1 MKRNRIGVALFCLA
15 VFLMAGFGTT
25 VGHAGTMDLIS
36 TLTNTLGITQK
47 QAEGGTGALFQNAK
61 DNLSPE
67 DFKKVSDAVP
77 DINQYLAAAPP
88 KAESK
93 SGLEGA
99 LGSTLSS
106 LGGGAAK
113 AGSLLDLQSA
123 FSKLGMDSSTLGK
136 FVPVVLDFVQSE
148 GGQNV
153 VGLLKGLWQ

>member
-1 MKRNRIGVALFCLA
+1 MKRIHIRAALFCLS
-15 VFLMAGFGTT
+15 VFLMAGLGTS

-36 TLTNTLGITQK
+36 TLVNKLGITEK

-61 DNLSPE
+61 DNLSAE

-77 DINQYLAAAPP
+77 GMDGYLAAAP
-88 KAESK
+88 KAEQK
-93 SGLEGA
+93 SGIEGT

-113 AGSLLDLQSA
+113 AGGMLDLKSA
-123 FSKLGMDSSTLGK
+123 FSKLGMDSGTLGK
-136 FVPVVLDFVQSE
+136 FVPEVLDFVQSE
-148 GGQNV
+148 GGQSV

>member
-1 MKRNRIGVALFCLA
+1 MKRIHIRAALFCLS
-15 VFLMAGFGTT
+15 VFLMAGLGTS

-36 TLTNTLGITQK
+36 TLVNKLGITEK

-61 DNLSPE
+61 DNLSAE

-77 DINQYLAAAPP
+77 GMDGYLAAAP
-88 KAESK
+88 KAEQK
-93 SGLEGA
+93 SGIEGS

-113 AGSLLDLQSA
+113 AGGMLDLKSA

-136 FVPVVLDFVQSE
+136 FVPEVLDFVQSE
-148 GGQNV
+148 GGQSV

>member
-1 MKRNRIGVALFCLA
+1 MKRNQIRAALFCLS
-15 VFLMAGFGTT
+15 VFVMAGFGMT
-25 VGHAGTMDLIS
+25 VGQAGTMDLIS
-36 TLTNTLGITQK
+36 TLTNTLGITEK

-61 DNLSPE
+61 ENLSAE
-67 DFKKVSDAVP
+67 DFKKVAEAVP
-77 DINQYLAAAPP
+77 GMDRYLAAAP
-88 KAESK
+88 KAEPQT
-93 SGLEGA
+93 GLEGA

-113 AGSLLDLQSA
+113 AGSLLDLNSA

>member
-1 MKRNRIGVALFCLA
+1 MKRIHIRAALFCLS
-15 VFLMAGFGTT
+15 VFLMAGLGTS

-36 TLTNTLGITQK
+36 TLVDKLGITEK

-61 DNLSPE
+61 DNLSAE

-77 DINQYLAAAPP
+77 GMDGYLAAAP
-88 KAESK
+88 KAEQK
-93 SGLEGA
+93 SGIEGT

-113 AGSLLDLQSA
+113 AGGMLDLKSA

-136 FVPVVLDFVQSE
+136 FVPEVLDFVQSE
-148 GGQNV
+148 GGQSV

>member
-1 MKRNRIGVALFCLA
+1 MKRKQIRAAFLCLSIF
-15 VFLMAGFGTT
+15 VMAGLGTT
-25 VGHAGTMDLIS
+25 IGHAGTMDLIN
-36 TLTNTLGITQK
+36 TLVNTLGITEQ

-61 DNLSPE
+61 KNLSAE

-77 DINQYLAAAPP
+77 GMDSYLAAAP
-88 KAESK
+88 KAETK

-99 LGSTLSS
+99 LGNTLSS

-113 AGSLLDLQSA
+113 AGSLLDLNSA
-123 FSKLGMDSSTLGK
+123 FSKLGMDSGTLGK

>member
-1 MKRNRIGVALFCLA
+1 MKRIHIRAALFCLS
-15 VFLMAGFGTT
+15 VFLMAGLGTS

-36 TLTNTLGITQK
+36 TLVNKLGITEK

-61 DNLSPE
+61 DNLSAE

-77 DINQYLAAAPP
+77 GMDGYLAAAPKVEP
-88 KAESK
+88 K
-93 SGLEGA
+93 SGIEGA

-113 AGSLLDLQSA
+113 AGGMLDLKSA

-136 FVPVVLDFVQSE
+136 FVPEVLDFVQSE
-148 GGQNV
+148 GGQSV

>member
-1 MKRNRIGVALFCLA
+1 
-15 VFLMAGFGTT
+15 MAGLGTS

-36 TLTNTLGITQK
+36 TLVNKLGITEK

-61 DNLSPE
+61 DNLSAE
-67 DFKKVSDAVP
+67 DFKKVSEAVP
-77 DINQYLAAAPP
+77 GMDGYLAAAP
-88 KAESK
+88 KAEQK
-93 SGLEGA
+93 SGIEGT

-113 AGSLLDLQSA
+113 AGGMLDLKSA

-136 FVPVVLDFVQSE
+136 FVPEVLDFVQSE
-148 GGQNV
+148 GGQSV

>member
-1 MKRNRIGVALFCLA
+1 MKRIHIRAALFCLS
-15 VFLMAGFGTT
+15 VFLMAGLGTS

-36 TLTNTLGITQK
+36 TLVDKLGITEK

-61 DNLSPE
+61 DNLSAE

-77 DINQYLAAAPP
+77 GMDGYLAAAP
-88 KAESK
+88 KAEQK
-93 SGLEGA
+93 SGIEGT

-113 AGSLLDLQSA
+113 AGGMLDLKSA
-123 FSKLGMDSSTLGK
+123 FSKLGMDSGTLGK
-136 FVPVVLDFVQSE
+136 FVPEVLDFVQSE
-148 GGQNV
+148 GGQSV

>member
-1 MKRNRIGVALFCLA
+1 MKRIHIRAALFCLS
-15 VFLMAGFGTT
+15 VFLMAGLGTS

-36 TLTNTLGITQK
+36 TLVNKLGITEK

-61 DNLSPE
+61 DNLSAE

-77 DINQYLAAAPP
+77 GMDGYLAAAP
-88 KAESK
+88 KAEQK
-93 SGLEGA
+93 SGIEGT

-113 AGSLLDLQSA
+113 AGGMLDLKSA

-136 FVPVVLDFVQSE
+136 FVPEVLDFVQSE
-148 GGQNV
+148 GGQSV